1 MRSLTKVI
9 VLLLLGFLVGSW
21 ALKGRPGGGLEGP
34 GERNA
39 FEPRP
44 PAADSAPAVRP
55 APAPAVAQAPSQPAV
70 PPPAAPV
77 AAAPAAANGAPCLPD
92 FTQLAEKLQDTVVN
106 VSSSSKGGEK
116 DKEKGNGNGGGEGKR
131 KPRGPHGFGMPDDGD
146 DPHDFGNPFERFFGP
161 MPRRRMPQRS
171 LGSGFIFDP
180 EGYILTNNHVVD
192 GADEIQVKLHSGDE
206 VKAQLI
212 GRDPKTDVAVLKI
225 DNKGKPLPYVSFG
238 DSDVLKVGEWVMA
251 IGNPFGLDSSVT
263 AGIVSAKGRFIGQGN
278 YDDFIQTDTPINPGN
293 SGGPLIDMRGKV
305 VGINTSIFSRSGGN
319 IGIGFAIPINLAR
332 DLIPDLRSKGHVTRG
347 WLGVMIQKVTPDIAE
362 SLGLPAP
369 QGALVAD
376 VVKDGPAAAAGI
388 KTGDVITAF
397 DGHVVKESTELPL
410 MVARTPI
417 GRDVE
422 VKILREGKEQSV
434 IVKTAEM
441 KDEESAPEAKEKESE
456 AYGLTVQPLTPEVA
470 NNLGIPVDT
479 KGVVVADVEQGS
491 ASEEAGLR
499 RGDVIAEVNR
509 QPVSDVESYKK
520 ALTDAE
526 GGKSVLLLVRRGEN
540 TVFLALKPQSG
551 E

>member
-21 ALKGRPGGGLEGP
+21 ALKGRPVAGP
-34 GERNA
+34 DQAGEQGA
-39 FEPRP
+39 YAPRP
-44 PAADSAPAVRP
+44 PAADSLAPGRP
-55 APAPAVAQAPSQPAV
+55 APPVVASQAAPAPAAPAV
-70 PPPAAPV
+70 GMPAVNPAAI
-77 AAAPAAANGAPCLPD
+77 PAGTNGAPCLPD

-106 VSSSSKGGEK
+106 VSSSSKGG
-116 DKEKGNGNGGGEGKR
+116 DKEKEKGEGEGKR
-131 KPRGPHGFGMPDDGD
+131 KPRGPHGFSLPDDEGEQ
-146 DPHDFGNPFERFFGP
+146 GNPFERFFGP

-192 GADEIQVKLHSGDE
+192 GADEIQVKLHSGEE

-225 DNKGKPLPYVSFG
+225 DPKGKTLPYVTFG
-238 DSDVLKVGEWVMA
+238 DSDTLKVGEWVMA

-319 IGIGFAIPINLAR
+319 IGIGFAIPINLAH
-332 DLIPDLRSKGHVTRG
+332 DLIPDLRAKGHVTRG

-362 SLGLPAP
+362 SLGLPAS

-376 VVKDGPAAAAGI
+376 VVKDGPAAAAGL
-388 KTGDVITAF
+388 KTGDVIVSF
-397 DGHVVKESTELPL
+397 DGHPVKESTELPL

-434 IVKTAEM
+434 IVRTAEM
-441 KDEESAPEAKEKESE
+441 KDEEAEPEAKERESE
-456 AYGLTVQPLTPEVA
+456 AYGVSVQPLTPEVA

-479 KGVVVADVEQGS
+479 KGVLVADVEQGS
-491 ASEEAGLR
+491 AAEDAGLR

-509 QPVSDVESYKK
+509 QAVSDVESYRK
-520 ALTDAE
+520 ALKDAE
-526 GGKSVLLLVRRGEN
+526 GGKSVLLLVRRGDN